1 MNTFIRVAE
10 VWLPSADGSLLELA
24 QGLYDQVPAF
34 AASSRDLCFGR
45 AEGLPGRAWDEGR
58 PQLLGQFDGS
68 YFRRIAAAQAA
79 GLRCAVGLPI
89 FAGERLTSVVVLL
102 CGEADPTQVG
112 AVELWHNDPRITSD
126 LTLAKGCFGQT
137 ADPLAE
143 LSRDGYLPRGSG
155 LPGLAWQRDAAV
167 FIDKLD
173 SSRHFLRAQTA
184 ASAGIVRGLA
194 IPCGTP
200 HNETWVL
207 SLLSSMQA
215 PIAHRVESWI
225 ADDSGTRLQRSF
237 GFCESSGGA
246 LPTGEASAAEAPALG
261 AIGRAWASA
270 TAQAASGA
278 EAAGETLASDL
289 QAAGL
294 RSVLAIPVVSD
305 EFGQASEVLAL
316 YF

>member
-10 VWLPSADGSLLELA
+10 VWLPSADGSRLELA
-24 QGLYDQVPAF
+24 RGLYDQLPAF
-34 AASSRDLCFGR
+34 ATSSRGLSFGR
-45 AEGLPGRAWDEGR
+45 AQGLPGRAWGAGR
-58 PQLLGQFDGS
+58 PQLLAQLEGS
-68 YFRRIAAAQAA
+68 YFQRIDAAQAA
-79 GLRCAVGLPI
+79 GLRCAIGLPI

-102 CGEADPTQVG
+102 CGEADPSQIG

-126 LTLAKGCFGQT
+126 LTLANSYFGQT

-143 LSRDGYLPRGSG
+143 LSRDSYLPRGSG

-173 SSRHFLRAQTA
+173 GSRHFLRAQTA

-200 HNETWVL
+200 HRETWVL

-225 ADDSGTRLQRSF
+225 ADESGTRLQRAF
-237 GFCESSGGA
+237 GFCEASGGA
-246 LPTGEASAAEAPALG
+246 LPSGEASAAAAPALG
-261 AIGRAWASA
+261 AIGRAWSSA

-278 EAAGETLASDL
+278 DAAGDALAAEL
-289 QAAGL
+289 TAAGL

-305 EFGQASEVLAL
+305 ERGQASEVLAL